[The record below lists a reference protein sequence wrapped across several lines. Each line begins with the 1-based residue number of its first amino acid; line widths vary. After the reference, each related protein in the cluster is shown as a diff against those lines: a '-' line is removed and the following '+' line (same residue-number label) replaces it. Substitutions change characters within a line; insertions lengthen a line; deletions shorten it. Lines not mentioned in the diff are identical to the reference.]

1 MTPEEC
7 EHLIRTARA
16 VLERYLFDADGQV
29 IRDDI
34 AEICMK
40 IDEAFP
46 GGEDARAPGTVGES
60 LSNECVQAP
69 LRSA

>member
-1 MTPEEC
+1 
-7 EHLIRTARA
+7 
-16 VLERYLFDADGQV
+16 LFDADGQV

-60 LSNECVQAP
+60 LSNECLQAP